1 MKIFKKVV
9 LIHLLMLLIQV
20 CTTQTSQAPNK
31 STFKSFD
38 VNYASAGVDVSKEGN
53 VQFQNGTNIKVPVNA
68 FVDASGK
75 TVKGKVDI
83 EYRELKN
90 ASEIVASGIPTN
102 YSNSKKQQ
110 FETEGVI
117 EVRAKSNG
125 KDVYLAKNKDLEIKL
140 PKNIKA
146 GQNLYHLEES
156 GEQSSYLK
164 TPFITQAY
172 AQNATDSRK
181 WVLVY
186 EGSKAQISNDN
197 VPKDSSDAS
206 QKPQENKNLDGTF
219 SLKLNLQ
226 ASPELA
232 KYKDTHWMYA
242 GKGSKNDPTS
252 EENKWVLNETWDALE
267 LVQNLF
273 APNVVLKGHTKAV
286 ATAVFSPDGSYLI
299 TASSDYTAKI
309 WSVTGRLITTLKG
322 HKDFIRTAVFSKNN
336 QYIVTASGD
345 GTAKIWTKDGS
356 LVRTLEG
363 KKNVGIYAANF
374 SPDGSKVVAGL
385 EDGTTKIW
393 TLEGQL
399 LKTLEGHKKAVY
411 SVEFSPNGKYI
422 LTASAD
428 KTAKVWTLDGKM
440 VRDLTKHRKAIFSA
454 RFSSDGAKIV
464 TASADKTARI
474 WSLEGK
480 QLHRLRHRK
489 AVYAATFSPNNQ
501 YILTASEDNTAKLWD
516 INGNKISTL
525 RSQNSPF
532 SYAVFSPNGR
542 YILTASKDNTAKL
555 WTKPE
560 LVPNTPYELELSN
573 SQKVF
578 RTTIKLL
585 ANENKELASNNEK
598 DDEKEPVKSQEKEVG
613 TGKIV
618 NERTIKVSKIG
629 YYSFARPIVDK
640 NSVQI
645 KANFQLDGKKLNNVT
660 VYLISGKDSKEV
672 AKLNRQDWKS
682 FRFTPGN
689 NNRILAV
696 LPDDRVAVFSKK
708 DFQKMPIEEVK
719 KNKAFTFILRKKSK
733 MKSVKALNEILQ

>member
-20 CTTQTSQAPNK
+20 CTTQNSQAPNK

-38 VNYASAGVDVSKEGN
+38 VNYASAGVDVSKEEN
-53 VQFQNGTNIKVPVNA
+53 VQFQNGTNIKVPVDA

-125 KDVYLAKNKDLEIKL
+125 KDVYLAKNKNLEINL

-146 GQNLYHLEES
+146 GENLYHLEES
-156 GEQSSYLK
+156 GEQSSYLRS
-164 TPFITQAY
+164 PFITQAY
-172 AQNATDSRK
+172 AQNVGDSRK

-186 EGSKAQISNDN
+186 EGSKVQAGPDKKT
-197 VPKDSSDAS
+197 PKDTTDTPD
-206 QKPQENKNLDGTF
+206 KTKEGNNEDGTF

-226 ASPELA
+226 VSPELA
-232 KYKDTHWMYA
+232 KYKDTRWKFA
-242 GKGSKNDPTS
+242 GKKDKNNPTT

-273 APNVVLKGHTKAV
+273 APNVVLKGHSKAV

-345 GTAKIWTKDGS
+345 GTAKIWTKDGT

-374 SPDGSKVVAGL
+374 SPDGSKIVAGL
-385 EDGTTKIW
+385 ENGTAKIW
-393 TLEGQL
+393 SLDGQL
-399 LKTLEGHKKAVY
+399 IKTLQGHKQAVY

-428 KTAKVWTLDGKM
+428 KTAKVWTLDGK
-440 VRDLTKHRKAIFSA
+440 VIRDLKKHRKAIFSA

-480 QLHRLRHRK
+480 QLHRLKHRK

-578 RTTIKLL
+578 RTTIQLL
-585 ANENKELASNNEK
+585 QNESKELASNDGK
-598 DDEKEPVKSQEKEVG
+598 DDEKENAEKPEKG
-613 TGKIV
+613 TGQII
-618 NERTIKVSKIG
+618 NSRTIKVSKFG

-640 NSVQI
+640 NSIQI
-645 KANFQLDGKKLNNVT
+645 KANFQLDDKKLNNVT
-660 VYLISGKDSKEV
+660 IYLISGKHSKEV
-672 AKLNRQDWKS
+672 AKLNRQDWNA

-689 NNRILAV
+689 HNRILAV
-696 LPDDRVAVFSKK
+696 LPDDRVAVFSRK
-708 DFQKMPIEEVK
+708 DFKNMPIEKVK
-719 KNKAFTFILRKKSK
+719 KNKAYTFILRKKSK
-733 MKSVKALNEILQ
+733 MRSIKALHEILQ

>member
-1 MKIFKKVV
+1 MKILKKVV
-9 LIHLLMLLIQV
+9 FIHLLMLLIQV
-20 CTTQTSQAPNK
+20 CTTQNSQAPNK

-38 VNYASAGVDVSKEGN
+38 VNYASAGVDVSKEEN
-53 VQFQNGTNIKVPVNA
+53 VQFQNGTNIKVPANA

-75 TVKGKVDI
+75 TVKGKVEI
-83 EYRELKN
+83 EYRELKS

-102 YSNSKKQQ
+102 YANSNKQQ
-110 FETEGVI
+110 FETGGVV

-125 KDVYLAKNKDLEIKL
+125 EAIYLAKNKKLEINL
-140 PKNIKA
+140 PKKIKA
-146 GQNLYHLEES
+146 GQNLYHLENN
-156 GEQSSYLK
+156 GEQSSYLQS
-164 TPFITQAY
+164 PLMSQAY
-172 AQNATDSRK
+172 AQTTADSRK

-186 EGSKAQISNDN
+186 EGNQAQVDTSGDS
-197 VPKDSSDAS
+197 PQDSSNTEPKTPLNNGS
-206 QKPQENKNLDGTF
+206 DGTF
-219 SLKLNLQ
+219 TLKLNLQ
-226 ASPELA
+226 TAPELA
-232 KYKDTHWMYA
+232 KYKDTRWVFA
-242 GKGSKNDPTS
+242 GKKSENDPT
-252 EENKWVLNETWDALE
+252 NDKNQWVLNETWDALE

-273 APNVVLKGHTKAV
+273 APNVVLKGHTKSV

-309 WSVTGRLITTLKG
+309 WSVTGRLMTTLKG

-345 GTAKIWTKDGS
+345 GTAKIWAKDGS
-356 LVRTLEG
+356 LIRTLEG
-363 KKNVGIYAANF
+363 NKNIGVYAANF
-374 SPDGSKVVAGL
+374 SPDGSKIVTGL

-393 TLEGQL
+393 SLEGDL
-399 LKTLEGHKKAVY
+399 VKALKGHKQAVY

-428 KTAKVWTLDGKM
+428 KTAKVWTLDGKI
-440 VRDLTKHRKAIFSA
+440 VRDLKKHRKAIFSA
-454 RFSSDGAKIV
+454 RFSSDGNKIV

-474 WSLEGK
+474 WSIAGD
-480 QLHRLRHRK
+480 QLHRLKHRK

-525 RSQNSPF
+525 RSQSSPF

-573 SQKVF
+573 GQKVF

-585 ANENKELASNNEK
+585 PNEKPELANNNEPDNETEPK
-598 DDEKEPVKSQEKEVG
+598 EKPIKG
-613 TGKIV
+613 TGQII
-618 NERTIKVSKIG
+618 NNRTITVSKFG
-629 YYSFARPIVDK
+629 YYSFARPIKGK
-640 NSVQI
+640 NNLQI
-645 KANFQLDGKKLNNVT
+645 KARFQLENKKLNNVT
-660 VYLISGKDSKEV
+660 VYLISGQQSKEV
-672 AKLNRQDWKS
+672 AKLSRQDWNA

-689 NNRILAV
+689 YNRILAV
-696 LPDDRVAVFSKK
+696 LPDDHVAVFSKE
-708 DFQKMPIEEVK
+708 DFQKIPLDKVK
-719 KNKAFTFILRKKSK
+719 KEKAYTFILKKKSK
-733 MKSVKALNEILQ
+733 VGSVKALQEILQ